1 MDYNPYLKHWR
12 RPEPNNVAGKGNI
25 ENPGQVKNIVHQTR
39 GTPPTDYENQL
50 GQALEE
56 IFADDVIEL
65 KDIIARLNEKGIQ
78 TNSGSPWTEELF
90 QFELKRLGA

>member
-12 RPEPNNVAGKGNI
+12 RPEPNKVAGKGNI
-25 ENPGQVKNIVHQTR
+25 EKPGQVKNIVHQTR
-39 GTPPTDYENQL
+39 ATPPTDYENQL

-56 IFADDVIEL
+56 IFADDVTEL
-65 KDIIARLNEKGIQ
+65 KDIIVRLNEKGIQ
-78 TNSGSPWTEELF
+78 THNGSPWTEELF